1 MFGSCLGQFAD
12 MEKSKVIDK
21 LEAGA
26 VTIYE
31 QPVWTKGKKYASYR
45 IVYTKEGRRVRERA
59 KTLELARKRAQEVKD
74 ELRSGTVHIGTI
86 TAKQKH
92 VIGEAL
98 GLLEKG
104 GGDIGLLEAVRQFSD
119 ARSLLAGKAT
129 LLDAVRGYL
138 KELERA
144 KLPEILFPE
153 LVEKFLV
160 WVKAE
165 KSRRYKLD
173 MQARLHAAAKTFTGN
188 ITDIKTAD
196 IDAWLA
202 GMTELSGRTKNNYR
216 NAVRTLFRFA
226 RDKNY
231 LPRQEKTEVE
241 FSSRY
246 TPAKTEIGIYTNEQL
261 EILLTRIC
269 PRMLPV
275 IAIGAFAGLRA
286 AEISRLEWKHVRFE
300 KNVIVVPVTIA
311 KTSNR
316 RLAPMLPAL
325 AAWLK
330 PFKQDSGKVL
340 VRVGDEFALATLF
353 KQAVDAITGKDGKPL
368 VEIIQ
373 NGLRHSYISYRV
385 AAIKN
390 VHQVSLEA
398 GNSPRVIFSSYRE
411 LVEDEKRAENWFK
424 LMPTTQR
431 LKEITAAIAEGL

>member
-1 MFGSCLGQFAD
+1 MSKKTTI
-12 MEKSKVIDK
+12 EKV
-21 LEAGA
+21 EAA
-26 VTIYE
+26 MVRIYE
-31 QPVWTKGKKYASYR
+31 QPVWTKGKKYKSYR
-45 IVYTKEGRRVRERA
+45 IVYTKEGRRIRERA

-74 ELRSGTVHIGTI
+74 ELKSGTVHIGTV

-98 GLLEKG
+98 GLLERE
-104 GGDIGLLEAVRQFSD
+104 GGDIGLLEALRQFFD
-119 ARSLLAGKAT
+119 ARKLLAGRAT
-129 LLDAVRGYL
+129 VLGAVQGYL

-144 KLPEILFPE
+144 QLPEILFPE

-173 MQARLHAAAKTFTGN
+173 MQARLRTAAKTFTGK
-188 ITDIKTAD
+188 IGDIKTAE

-202 GMTELSGRTKNNYR
+202 GMAELSGRTKNNYR
-216 NAVRTLFRFA
+216 NAIRTLFRFA

-261 EILLTRIC
+261 EILLTRIS

-275 IAIGAFAGLRA
+275 VAIGALAGLRA
-286 AEISRLEWKHVRFE
+286 AEISRLEWKHVRFQ

-311 KTSNR
+311 KTSSR
-316 RLAPMLPAL
+316 RLAPILPAL

-330 PFKQDSGKVL
+330 PFKQESGKVL

-353 KQAVDAITGKDGKPL
+353 KEAVDAITGEDGKPL
-368 VEIIQ
+368 VEIVH
-373 NGLRHSYISYRV
+373 NGLRHSFISYRV
-385 AAIKN
+385 AATQN

-411 LVEDEKRAENWFK
+411 LVEDVKLAEKWFNF
-424 LMPTTQR
+424 MPTKAR
-431 LKEITAAIAEGL
+431 LKEITGAIAEGL

>member
-1 MFGSCLGQFAD
+1 MASVMAKKQKSYLVEAV
-12 MEKSKVIDK
+12 EKKGVRIP
-21 LEAGA
+21 
-26 VTIYE
+26 IYCA
-31 QPVWTKGKKYASYR
+31 PVGGYESFLLSY
-45 IVYTKEGRRVRERA
+45 YQNKRRKQERA
-59 KTLELARKRAQEVKD
+59 KTLELAKKRATELVD
-74 ELRSGTVHIGTI
+74 ELTAGTVHVGTLN
-86 TAKQKH
+86 AKQLS
-92 VIGEAL
+92 VVTEAL
-98 GLLEKG
+98 EIAAKAG
-104 GGDIGLLEAVRQFSD
+104 GEIGMLEAVRQFFE
-119 ARSLLAGKAT
+119 ARKLLDGKAT
-129 LLDAVRGYL
+129 VLDAVRGYL
-138 KELERA
+138 KEIERA
-144 KLPEILFPE
+144 KLPEISFPV

-173 MQARLHAAAKTFTGN
+173 MQARLHTAAKTFTGN

-246 TPAKTEIGIYTNEQL
+246 TPANSEIGIYTNEQL

-275 IAIGAFAGLRA
+275 VAIGAFAGLRA
-286 AEISRLEWKHVRFE
+286 AEISRLEWKHIRFE

-316 RLAPMLPAL
+316 RLAPILPAL

-368 VEIIQ
+368 VEIVQ
-373 NGLRHSYISYRV
+373 NGLRHSFISYRV

-411 LVEDEKRAENWFK
+411 LVEDEKRAEQWFK
-424 LMPTTQR
+424 LMPTKER
-431 LKEITAAIAEGL
+431 LKELKAAIAEGL

>member
-1 MFGSCLGQFAD
+1 MAPEMS
-12 MEKSKVIDK
+12 EKQKSYFV
-21 LEAGA
+21 EAVERKG
-26 VTIYE
+26 VRIPIYCA
-31 QPVWTKGKKYASYR
+31 PVGNYESFLLSY
-45 IVYTKEGRRVRERA
+45 YQNKRRKQERA
-59 KTLELARKRAQEVKD
+59 KTLPLARQRAQELVE
-74 ELRSGTVHIGTI
+74 ELTAGTVHIGTLS
-86 TAKQKH
+86 AKQH
-92 VIGEAL
+92 AVVAEAL
-98 GLLEKG
+98 EIAAEADGETG
-104 GGDIGLLEAVRQFSD
+104 MLEAVRQFFE
-119 ARSLLAGKAT
+119 AKKLLEGKTTVLEAC
-129 LLDAVRGYL
+129 RGYM
-138 KELERA
+138 KEMDRE
-144 KLPEILFPE
+144 KLPEISFPD

-173 MQARLHAAAKTFTGN
+173 MQARLHSAAKNFTGN
-188 ITDIKTAD
+188 IADIKTAD
-196 IDAWLA
+196 IDTWLA
-202 GMTELSGRTKNNYR
+202 GMAELSGRTKNNYR
-216 NAVRTLFRFA
+216 NAIRTLFRFG

-231 LPRQEKTEVE
+231 LPRDMKTEVE

-275 IAIGAFAGLRA
+275 VALGAFAGLRA
-286 AEISRLEWKHVRFE
+286 AEISRLEWKHIRFE

-316 RLAPMLPAL
+316 RLAPILPAL

-330 PFKQDSGKVL
+330 PFRKDSGKVL
-340 VRVGDEFALATLF
+340 VRVGDEFALTTLF
-353 KQAVDAITGKDGKPL
+353 KKGVDAITGKDGKPL
-368 VEIIQ
+368 VEIVQ

-411 LVEDEKRAENWFK
+411 LVEDENRAEQWFK
-424 LMPTTQR
+424 IMPTKAR
-431 LKEITAAIAEGL
+431 LKEITAAIAAGL